1 MSSLA
6 LVMIARDEARC
17 IERCLRSAEGLVDEM
32 LVLDTGSVDDTA
44 AIARGCGA
52 NVAHWYWRDD
62 FAAARNA
69 ALELTSCD
77 WRLVIDADEW
87 VADGGTALATC
98 RDADT
103 AFVGVLRVSSL
114 IDGTTAG
121 VQHAPSWLPRL
132 LPRGVAY
139 QGRVHE
145 QPVSALPRRR
155 LELTL
160 QHDGYLPDAMERKR
174 GRNRRLLQ
182 QALLDDPDDA
192 YLHYQLGKDFEVHGD
207 FVAAEPCFRLALARV
222 ELQAGWRHDLLL
234 RQLFTLKK
242 LGRFEA
248 GMALAQQEMVHWAHS
263 PDFFFTLG
271 DLLLDWAAARPA
283 MAASLLP
290 MIESSWLRALH
301 IGENPTLQDTVSG
314 RGSFLAA
321 HNLAA
326 MFEALGDA
334 AKARLWR
341 ERSAAMRR
349 VADLGSK
356 ALLPA

>member
-17 IERCLRSAEGLVDEM
+17 IERCLRSAEALVDEM

-44 AIARGCGA
+44 ALARGCGA
-52 NVAHWYWRDD
+52 TVAHWSWRDD

-69 ALELTSCD
+69 ALDLTSCD

-87 VADGGTALATC
+87 IAGGGASLAAC
-98 RDADT
+98 RA
-103 AFVGVLRVSSL
+103 AAPGFIGVLRVSSL
-114 IDGTTAG
+114 IDGGPSGT
-121 VQHAPSWLPRL
+121 QQAPSWLPRL
-132 LPRGVAY
+132 LPRGVTY

-145 QPVSALPRRR
+145 QPLSAWPRRR
-155 LELTL
+155 MALRL
-160 QHDGYLPDAMERKR
+160 QHDGYLPDAMARKR

-207 FVAAEPCFRLALARV
+207 FVAAAPCFSRALARADRS
-222 ELQAGWRHDLLL
+222 AGWRHDLLL

-248 GMALAQQEMVHWAHS
+248 GMALAQREMEHWAHS

-321 HNLAA
+321 HNLAV

-334 AKARLWR
+334 AKACLWR

-349 VADLGSK
+349 IADLGSK